1 LKRFAAAADERG
13 ISPATLALAW
23 LLARP
28 GVTSI
33 VVGPRNQ
40 HHIGLAFRALEVP
53 LSPAEADA
61 FAQLF

>member
-1 LKRFAAAADERG
+1 M
-13 ISPATLALAW
+13 AW

-40 HHIGLAFRALEVP
+40 QHIGHALRALDVT
-53 LSPAEADA
+53 LSPAEAEA
-61 FAQLF
+61 FAELF